1 MSLQVTRSDG
11 PPQFPLF
18 TRTFFPTRSLSEGV
32 FLLLFVVHK
41 LYLAEELGNVWYVFG
56 EYY

>member
-1 MSLQVTRSDG
+1 MVVYE
-11 PPQFPLF
+11 FPLF